1 MSIGLNIRCIRKITH
16 IKSPISN
23 ITILSPS
30 GAINPDYINGAAERL
45 QKLGYNVVISPH
57 AYGECG
63 RFSGTDEERL
73 ADINNALQDPSVDAI
88 LCARGGY
95 GLQRIIDKI
104 DLSTLDSPLST
115 IIGFSD
121 ITALHQL
128 YALHHT
134 PYTIHGLMCKHIA
147 TLPED
152 SEALQLFFRALA
164 REPLEYI
171 LPPHPLN
178 RSGEAQGT
186 LIGGNLSVL
195 YGLQGTPYDL
205 NHVIDAHPEGVI
217 LFIEDIGERHYHID
231 RMMNNLRMAG
241 VLSRIKGLVVGQF
254 TDCEPDP
261 GMKISNIKYQISNI
275 YATIHEAVEAYS
287 YPILFDFPAGHVE
300 DNRPLYLN
308 HPATLITTGQ
318 SASLLQP

>member
-1 MSIGLNIRCIRKITH
+1 M
-16 IKSPISN
+16 
-23 ITILSPS
+23 
-30 GAINPDYINGAAERL
+30 
-45 QKLGYNVVISPH
+45 VISPH

-147 TLPED
+147 TLPEN

-205 NHVIDAHPEGVI
+205 NHVIDAHPEGII

-261 GMKISNIKYQISNI
+261 GMKISNIKDPISNI
-275 YATIHEAVEAYS
+275 YTTIREAVEAYS